1 MAADDP
7 TRNPDRQRGYTRR
20 QVLRYG
26 AVGFGAVGLGGLLSA
41 CAPGDEEL
49 VEGADDQQGEA
60 TEANGAPAGGGEL
73 VMLSTQLTPVEE
85 AEAMRNTILADFDG
99 QVDFIGEEAG
109 PFVDRVLAEAEAG
122 SGSTDLI
129 GALHGDFAQF
139 ADQGLL
145 TDLSDLADELSDRG
159 FNEQYL
165 ELGRFG
171 GDQQLYIPWMQA
183 TYIMVARREALD
195 HLPDGADVEA
205 LTYDDWAAW
214 GAAIQDATG
223 SQRLGFPAADDG
235 LIHRFL
241 QGYAYPSFTGGLN
254 TTFAGDDAVTMFEW
268 FTEAWSH
275 ASRQSLTYG
284 FMQEPLLTGEVWVA
298 WDHVARLVD
307 AVTTDPEQFVA
318 FPSPVGPQGLGF
330 MPVVAGLAI
339 PANAPDPEGARSL
352 IEYLTRPET
361 MATTLREVA
370 FYPPTEEPEIPEDL
384 EEGIRAQADAVA
396 AQANHAE
403 ALPALLPIGLGEQD
417 GSYNEVFRT
426 TFESIVVDGGD
437 PREILDTQA
446 GSLQQVLDDAE
457 ASCWQPDPE
466 SDGVCKVG

>member
-1 MAADDP
+1 MTAEDRTDDQYAP
-7 TRNPDRQRGYTRR
+7 RRYSRR

-26 AVGFGAVGLGGLLSA
+26 AVGLGTVGLGGLLSA

-49 VEGADDQQGEA
+49 VEGADEQPEGG
-60 TEANGAPAGGGEL
+60 TEPAANGDGAEL

-85 AEAMRNTILADFDG
+85 AEAMRNTILADFEG
-99 QVDFIGEEAG
+99 QVDFIAEDAG
-109 PFVDRVLAEAEAG
+109 PFIDRVLAEAQAG
-122 SGSTDLI
+122 QGSTDVL

-139 ADQGLL
+139 AEQGLL
-145 TDLSDLADELSDRG
+145 TDLSDLAEELSDRG
-159 FNEQYL
+159 FNEQFL

-195 HLPDGADVEA
+195 HLPDGADLEA

-241 QGYAYPSFTGGLN
+241 QGYSYPSFTGGLN
-254 TTFAGDDAVTMFEW
+254 TTFAGDDAVAMFEW
-268 FTEAWSH
+268 FGEAWSH

-307 AVTTDPEQFVA
+307 AVTTDPEQFIA
-318 FPSPVGPQGLGF
+318 FPSPVGPRGLGF

-339 PANAPDPEGARSL
+339 PANVPDPDGARSL
-352 IEYLTRPET
+352 IDYLTRAET

-370 FYPPTEEPEIPEDL
+370 FYPPTQDPEIPEDL
-384 EEGIRAQADAVA
+384 DAGIRAQADAVA
-396 AQANHAE
+396 AQANNDDAV
-403 ALPALLPIGLGEQD
+403 PSLLPVGLGEQD
-417 GSYNEVFRT
+417 GAYNEAFRT

-446 GSLQQVLDDAE
+446 ANLQRVLDDAE
-457 ASCWQPDPE
+457 ASCWEPDPD
-466 SDGVCKVG
+466 SDGVCQVG